1 MKTKAFRVLLTAGMA
16 VVSTCVV
23 SAQSTMTL
31 PTVGLLGEF
40 TKKTL
45 VGSWV
50 ETVHFNNGRPDLKSL
65 VSFHADGTMMSSDQG
80 SVTLGPTPPPGVS
93 SSGVGAWTQ
102 LDWHTFAYTD
112 NPHHRHSKQFRRANQ
127 RGSAACAALTRSS
140 IKTVGITSG
149 TESESFRPM
158 RRSSCLRSW
167 IRN

>member
-1 MKTKAFRVLLTAGMA
+1 MMKTKAFRVLLTAGMA

-80 SVTLGPTPPPGVS
+80 SVTLGPTPHQGYPAPELVLGPNWTGILSHIRITPITGTVS
-93 SSGVGAWTQ
+93 NSGERISVEV
-102 LDWHTFAYTD
+102 
-112 NPHHRHSKQFRRANQ
+112 RHAQ
-127 RGSAACAALTRSS
+127 
-140 IKTVGITSG
+140 
-149 TESESFRPM
+149 P
-158 RRSSCLRSW
+158 
-167 IRN
+167 